1 MIWYLE
7 DYSRHRRERE
17 ALEALTTSVDWLV
30 PIGWRIDDKLHLI
43 WDADIATSARV
54 FPISVRYPNHFPYS
68 PPLVLPRGAAERWSG
83 HQYGAG
89 GELCLE
95 YGPDNWHPDLTGAV
109 MVESAYRLLASE
121 QTTANRPGEEVASRH
136 QTTLGQELRGEHS
149 RFLVTRALADFLV
162 QITEGAVLSA
172 TAFGLFH
179 KHSFVNVVSSISS
192 KEGVVWRDTL
202 PAPFAFCYERGI
214 TVCRW
219 PSDALWPS
227 RLSLTDFLNS
237 ASSHGLDL
245 PNDNYVVIVR
255 GSRIRAYVTDSSD
268 DTVTEVSVIPPEE
281 ATSRLDDD
289 HQQLKQRRVAIIG
302 CGSIGS
308 KIAVMLARA
317 GVGSFFLIDDDLLLP
332 GNFVRHDLDWRDVG
346 THKADSVAARI
357 QLVNPTAEC
366 TVRRHRLGGQESSG
380 SVESL
385 IESLA
390 DCDLLVDATAEP
402 AVFNYVCAAVA
413 IGKKP
418 LLWAEIFGG
427 GFGGLIARHRPGV
440 EPSPATIRSIIENW
454 CAERGK
460 PMARPAHR
468 YEGGGDQPAIAD
480 DADVSV
486 IAAHAARLA
495 VDSLIPR
502 VPSSF
507 PSSVY
512 LIGLSREWLF
522 SQPFDTYPIDVG
534 HPETP
539 APEGEPDQAVI
550 DEEVARIV
558 NLFKEYKDATSSVE
572 PVDPA
577 PAA

>member
-1 MIWYLE
+1 MIWYFE

-17 ALEALTTSVDWLV
+17 ALEALAASVGWLA
-30 PIGWRIDDKLHLI
+30 PIGWRIDNNLHLI
-43 WDADIATSARV
+43 WDADIVTPARR

-68 PPLVLPRGAAERWSG
+68 PPLVLPRGVDERWSG

-95 YGPDNWHPDLTGAV
+95 YGPDNWHPDLTGAI
-109 MVESAYRLLASE
+109 MVESAQRLLVSE
-121 QTTANRPGEEVASRH
+121 QATANRSEEEVASRH

-149 RFLVTRALADFLV
+149 RFLITPALVDFLAQV
-162 QITEGAVLSA
+162 KEGSVLSA

-179 KHSFVNVVSSISS
+179 RHAFVNIVSSITS

-202 PAPFAFCYERGI
+202 PAPFAFCYEREI
-214 TVCRW
+214 VVCRW
-219 PSDALWPS
+219 PSDARWPS
-227 RLSLTDFLNS
+227 RLSLTDFLDS

-245 PNDNYVVIVR
+245 PNSQYVVIAR
-255 GSRIRAYVTDSSD
+255 GMRIRAYLTDSSD
-268 DTVTEVSVIPPEE
+268 DTVTEISVIPPEAE
-281 ATSRLDDD
+281 TSRLDDD
-289 HQQLKQRRVAIIG
+289 HQKLEQRKVAIIG

-308 KIAVMLARA
+308 KIAAMLARA
-317 GVGSFFLIDDDLLLP
+317 GVGRYFLVDDDLLLP

-346 THKADSVAARI
+346 THKADTVAARI
-357 QLVNPTAEC
+357 QLVNPLAEC

-390 DCDLLVDATAEP
+390 DCDLLIDATAEP
-402 AVFNYVCAAVA
+402 AVFNYLCAAVA
-413 IGKKP
+413 VSKKP

-440 EPSPATIRSIIENW
+440 EPSPATTRSIIENW

-460 PMARPAHR
+460 PMVRPAHR
-468 YEGGGDQPAIAD
+468 YEGEPDQPSIAD
-480 DADVSV
+480 DADVTL

-495 VDSLIPR
+495 IDSLIPR

-507 PSSVY
+507 PNSVY
-512 LIGLSREWLF
+512 LIGLSKEWLF

-534 HPETP
+534 PPEAP

-558 NLFKEYKDATSSVE
+558 NLLKEYKDATSPAE
-572 PVDPA
+572 PVNPA